1 MELLLK
7 GRHLR
12 VPEAVRRAAEHKLAK
27 LERIEPR
34 ILSLEVELIEEQ
46 NPSIPQRC
54 RVEVACRTPRHTF
67 RAEGAAKEFEA
78 ALDVVVERLEQQLHH
93 YRGKRRDRLTR
104 GANKLQS
111 APIDRAGTTEEDEP
125 DLEDYDARS

>member
-27 LERIEPR
+27 LERLEPR
-34 ILSLEVELIEEQ
+34 VLSFEVELIEEH
-46 NPSIPQRC
+46 NPRIAQRR
-54 RVEVACRTPRHTF
+54 RVEVACHTSRHTF
-67 RAEGAAKEFEA
+67 RAEGAAQEFEA

-93 YRGKRRDRLTR
+93 L
-104 GANKLQS
+104 
-111 APIDRAGTTEEDEP
+111 
-125 DLEDYDARS
+125 